1 MGNVPIP
8 GDRNLH
14 RYEVYKRVA
23 TRLRREAD
31 ITVVNADPSLMR
43 SVRFVATL
51 DCAVFSDHDL
61 DADDAALEFE

>member
-1 MGNVPIP
+1 
-8 GDRNLH
+8 
-14 RYEVYKRVA
+14 
-23 TRLRREAD
+23 
-31 ITVVNADPSLMR
+31 MR